1 MKFDRQEAGNDPP
14 PGQAG
19 VASRGMVHPETMP
32 AGSQSGGTTA
42 ADPSEPVEQRPIP
55 DGDPTHRHTENS
67 RFRALKAAIQEGL
80 DSGVSDK
87 TIPAIMEEVEARL
100 RGEGCL

>member
-1 MKFDRQEAGNDPP
+1 
-14 PGQAG
+14 
-19 VASRGMVHPETMP
+19 MVHPETMP
-32 AGSQSGGTTA
+32 AGSQSVGATA
-42 ADPSEPVEQRPIP
+42 AEPPEPVEQRPTP
-55 DGDPTHRHTENS
+55 DGGPTHRHTENS

-100 RGEGCL
+100 RGEGRL